1 MDTCAIVTCI
11 HPGHASAVHA
21 SRVQLFFGLC
31 FPAHARALLCI
42 IPSAPTTCLRSMSY
56 SYLRNITGF
65 RGGID
70 GWCHTWRQI
79 ATARP
84 LRASVSAVWLRE
96 NCHRP
101 KLAEMGIK
109 RESLLDPE
117 PLHDHPADTV
127 RKTPAL
133 IVIAL
138 EGLPRVRDILGED
151 PDDLCNLLRK
161 ERGAYPES
169 PLKLPPHFHQG

>member
-1 MDTCAIVTCI
+1 MRKHILSRRTFL
-11 HPGHASAVHA
+11 GMSAA
-21 SRVQLFFGLC
+21 AAGTS
-31 FPAHARALLCI
+31 
-42 IPSAPTTCLRSMSY
+42 
-56 SYLRNITGF
+56 
-65 RGGID
+65 
-70 GWCHTWRQI
+70 
-79 ATARP
+79 
-84 LRASVSAVWLRE
+84 
-96 NCHRP
+96 
-101 KLAEMGIK
+101 LAAKTI
-109 RESLLDPE
+109 LLDPE

>member
-1 MDTCAIVTCI
+1 
-11 HPGHASAVHA
+11 
-21 SRVQLFFGLC
+21 
-31 FPAHARALLCI
+31 
-42 IPSAPTTCLRSMSY
+42 
-56 SYLRNITGF
+56 
-65 RGGID
+65 
-70 GWCHTWRQI
+70 
-79 ATARP
+79 
-84 LRASVSAVWLRE
+84 
-96 NCHRP
+96 
-101 KLAEMGIK
+101 MGIK

-161 ERGAYPES
+161 ERGAHPES
-169 PLKLPPHFHQG
+169 PLKLPPHFHQGSQFVDHIIGGDEEVRVRLQPGIGRAVIGIIGHKGGKPGSGIDKDHASP